1 VIRSIAI
8 IVLLLTTIVGGSAIA
23 QAEARDAR
31 PQLVDDQVRLTDWD
45 YENGTFVLTFD
56 AEVPRE
62 IVLTEAVSTQQ
73 SESGRLAVRRTTLP
87 RGESTIRMA
96 IDRSPSG
103 AAALTI
109 ASRQGTQQGRAVFVS
124 TRQPR
129 SSSSSPFAGTSST
142 AGWLGGAGLAPV
154 AVVCAGAYK
163 LRTETTE
170 PEVAG

>member
-1 VIRSIAI
+1 VIRTIAI
-8 IVLLLTTIVGGSAIA
+8 IVLLLTAGLATGAIT
-23 QAEARDAR
+23 QAEARDA
-31 PQLVDDQVRLTDWD
+31 QVQVVDDQVRLTDWT
-45 YENGTFVLTFD
+45 YQNGTFVLIFE

-62 IVLTEAVSTQQ
+62 IVLTEAVSTQDTQ
-73 SESGRLAVRRTTLP
+73 TGRLAVRRTTLP
-87 RGESTIRMA
+87 RGESTVKMA
-96 IDRSPSG
+96 VDRGQSG

-109 ASRQGTQQGRAVFVS
+109 ASRQGTQQGLAVFVS
-124 TRQPR
+124 TSQPS

-142 AGWLGGAGLAPV
+142 AGWLGGAGLALI